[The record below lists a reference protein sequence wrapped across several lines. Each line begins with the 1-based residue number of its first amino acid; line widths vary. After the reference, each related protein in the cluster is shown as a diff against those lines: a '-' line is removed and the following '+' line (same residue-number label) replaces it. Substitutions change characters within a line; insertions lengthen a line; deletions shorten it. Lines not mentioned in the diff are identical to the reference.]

1 VVKAPA
7 RKIIRLG
14 EPFIEVFRKLLQK
27 AMVKSGGRAG
37 LSTSE
42 AFDRINPEGRRGV

>member
-1 VVKAPA
+1 
-7 RKIIRLG
+7 
-14 EPFIEVFRKLLQK
+14 
-27 AMVKSGGRAG
+27 MVKSGGRAG